1 MSFRTFSGSLNP
13 TTNRMAAS
21 VYSSHGDWDSSNF
34 SKDTP
39 NFKKEVGYF
48 YIDKDKKSKFK

>member
-13 TTNRMAAS
+13 TTNRMAS
-21 VYSSHGDWDSSNF
+21 VYSSLGDSSIF
-34 SKDTP
+34 LKDTP

-48 YIDKDKKSKFK
+48 YIDEDKKSKFK

>member
-13 TTNRMAAS
+13 TTNRMAS
-21 VYSSHGDWDSSNF
+21 VYSSLGDWGF
-34 SKDTP
+34 LHFFLKDTP

-48 YIDKDKKSKFK
+48 YIDEDKKSKFK